1 MTLSTLLVQL
11 FNGLAG
17 ASSLFLVAAGLSLI
31 FGVTRIVNFAHGSL
45 MMLGAYLAYTLIG
58 RFGSG
63 LAGYWGGV
71 LFAAAAVGALGVA
84 IERTLLRRLY
94 GKPELLQLIATFG
107 VVLLVK
113 DGVLAVWGPEDLLG
127 PRAPGLAGAV
137 TIFGQAVPQYDLLLI
152 VLAPVIL
159 AALSLLLART
169 RWGLLVRAATED
181 RDMTA
186 ALGVNPS
193 WLFSSVFFV
202 GALLAGLAGALQLP
216 REPANLN
223 MDLTVI
229 ADVFVVTV
237 VGGLGSIRGA
247 FVAALIIGM
256 IKALCIAIGDIPL
269 LGSVVSFA
277 KLTLVAE
284 FVVMAIVLVARPWG
298 LYGRP
303 IAQPPLAEQRELQTA
318 PGRRFA
324 IAVTVLLAALAAAPL
339 FVDEYALVLGADV
352 LIFALFAVSLHFMM
366 GPGGM
371 ASFGHAAYFGL
382 GAYGAALAV
391 RAVPMEVALIVAPL
405 AAGIGALVFGWFCV
419 RLSGVYLAM
428 LTLAFAQI
436 TWATAYQWDAVT
448 GGSNGLVGVWPAAW
462 LSPRPAYYWLTLT
475 ISAVGIGLLWRA
487 VFAPF
492 GYALRAARD
501 SPQRAAAIGIDVRT
515 VRWTAFVLAGLG
527 AGLAGALYAFS
538 KGSISPES
546 LSIPRSVDGLVMV
559 LLGGLQT
566 LFGPVTGAV
575 LFAWLQDTLARHTP
589 YWRALLGATIL
600 LLVLLFP
607 HGIVGTVGAATRRLI
622 ERLARPRAV
631 DA

>member
-1 MTLSTLLVQL
+1 
-11 FNGLAG
+11 LAG

-31 FGVTRIVNFAHGSL
+31 FGVTRVVNFAHGSL

-63 LAGYWGGV
+63 PLGYWGGV
-71 LFAAAAVGALGVA
+71 LLAALAVGVLGVV

-94 GKPELLQLIATFG
+94 GAPELLQLIATFG

-113 DGVLAVWGPEDLLG
+113 DATLALWGPEDLLG
-127 PRAPGLAGAV
+127 PRAPGLAGAITV
-137 TIFGQAVPQYDLLLI
+137 FGQPVPQYDLLLI
-152 VLAPVIL
+152 VLAPVVL
-159 AALSLLLART
+159 TVLSLALSRT

-186 ALGVNPS
+186 SLGVNPS
-193 WLFSSVFFV
+193 WLFSGVFFV

-223 MDLTVI
+223 MDLTII
-229 ADVFVVTV
+229 AEVFVVTV

-247 FVAALIIGM
+247 FVAALIIGAVR
-256 IKALCIAIGDIPL
+256 ALCIGIGDVTV
-269 LGSVVSFA
+269 LGAVVSFG
-277 KLTLVAE
+277 KLSLVAE
-284 FVVMAIVLVARPWG
+284 FVVMAIVLIARPWG
-298 LYGRP
+298 LYG
-303 IAQPPLAEQRELQTA
+303 QPPAPAAVAEQRDLQRL

-324 IAVTVLLAALAAAPL
+324 LAAALLLAALAAAPL
-339 FVDEYALVLGADV
+339 VADEYALVLGADI
-352 LIFALFAVSLHFMM
+352 LIFALFAVSLHFII

-382 GAYGAALAV
+382 GAYAAALAA
-391 RAVPMEVALIVAPL
+391 RAMPMEAALIAAPL

-436 TWATAYQWDAVT
+436 TWATVYQWDALT
-448 GGSNGLVGVWPAAW
+448 GGSNGLVGVWPAPW
-462 LSPRPAYYWLTLT
+462 LSSRVAYYWLTLALT
-475 ISAVGIGLLWRA
+475 GAAIALLWRV

-492 GYALRAARD
+492 GYALRATRD
-501 SPQRAAAIGIDVRT
+501 SPRRAAAIGIDVRA
-515 VRWTAFVLAGLG
+515 VRWAGFVIAGIA
-527 AGLAGALYAFS
+527 AGLAGSLYAFS

-566 LFGPVTGAV
+566 LFGPVAGAA
-575 LFAWLQDTLARHTP
+575 LLTWLQDTLARHTE
-589 YWRALLGATIL
+589 YWRAMLGATIL
-600 LLVLLFP
+600 ALVLLFP
-607 HGIVGTVGAATRRLI
+607 QGIVGALTDALRGLRQRRASIGTAA
-622 ERLARPRAV
+622 
-631 DA
+631 

>member
-1 MTLSTLLVQL
+1 
-11 FNGLAG
+11 LAG

-31 FGVTRIVNFAHGSL
+31 FGVTRVVNFAHGSL
-45 MMLGAYLAYTLIG
+45 MMLGAYLAYSLIG

-63 LAGYWGGV
+63 PLGYWGGV
-71 LFAAAAVGALGVA
+71 LLAALAVGVLGVL

-94 GKPELLQLIATFG
+94 GAPELLQLIATFG

-113 DGVLAVWGPEDLLG
+113 DATLAVWGPEDLLG
-127 PRAPGLAGAV
+127 PRAPGLAGA
-137 TIFGQAVPQYDLLLI
+137 IAILGQPVPQYDLLLI
-152 VLAPVIL
+152 VLAPIVL
-159 AALSLLLART
+159 AALSLALSRT

-193 WLFSSVFFV
+193 WLFSSVFFF

-223 MDLTVI
+223 MDLTII

-247 FVAALIIGM
+247 FVAALIIGVVR
-256 IKALCIAIGDIPL
+256 ALCIGIGDVAL
-269 LGSVVSFA
+269 FGWTVSFS

-284 FVVMAIVLVARPWG
+284 FIVMAVVLVARPWG
-298 LYGRP
+298 LFGRP
-303 IAQPPLAEQRELQTA
+303 IAPPPVAEQRDLQRS
-318 PGRRFA
+318 PGGRFA
-324 IAVTVLLAALAAAPL
+324 IAATLLVAVLAAAPL
-339 FVDEYALVLGADV
+339 YADDYALVLGADL
-352 LIFALFAVSLHFMM
+352 LIFALFAVSLHFIM

-382 GAYGAALAV
+382 GAYAAALAS
-391 RAVPMEVALIVAPL
+391 RAVPMEIALIAAPL

-436 TWATAYQWDAVT
+436 TWATVYQWDAVT
-448 GGSNGLVGVWPAAW
+448 GGSNGLIGIWPAPW
-462 LSPRPAYYWLTLT
+462 LSSRAAYYWLTLILAGT
-475 ISAVGIGLLWRA
+475 VIALLWRIA
-487 VFAPF
+487 FAPF

-501 SPQRAAAIGIDVRT
+501 SPRRAAAVGIDVRAI
-515 VRWTAFVLAGLG
+515 RWAAFVLAGLA
-527 AGLAGALYAFS
+527 AGVAGSLYAFS
-538 KGSISPES
+538 KGSISPDAM
-546 LSIPRSVDGLVMV
+546 SIPRSVDGLVMV

-566 LFGPVTGAV
+566 LLGPVVGAA
-575 LFAWLQDTLARHTP
+575 LLGWLQDTLARHTE
-589 YWRALLGATIL
+589 YWRAMLGAAIL
-600 LLVLLFP
+600 VLVLLFP
-607 HGIVGTVGAATRRLI
+607 QGIVGALGDAARRFRRHQPTR
-622 ERLARPRAV
+622 ASA
-631 DA
+631 